1 MSIMKSRGWLGQ
13 GTTMVSHS
21 DGHRAD
27 DDFVLKHDGY
37 NEEDEVEQEHE
48 EAKQLA
54 HPPLA
59 GGNGDDDKQQHEE
72 EQDDGT
78 EKPSTAY

>member
-1 MSIMKSRGWLGQ
+1 MASL
-13 GTTMVSHS
+13 S

-27 DDFVLKHDGY
+27 DDFVLQHDGHD
-37 NEEDEVEQEHE
+37 EEDEVEQEHE

-54 HPPLA
+54 HLPLA
-59 GGNGDDDKQQHEE
+59 GSDGDDDKQQHEE

-78 EKPSTAY
+78 EEPSTAY